1 MIMASKRNVKSVRF
15 GDPGYEEIL
24 QQWAAECDD
33 LPSEESDVSEAGN
46 DDTEDRNFELVSD
59 EYSGSSSDHGDD
71 NSEDDV
77 DDIGKSSTSDYI
89 APSGLVWSLEPP
101 TKNKIQPHNI
111 IRRAPGLARKHMAA
125 TPKEAFQLFVTPVI
139 VQEIVNCTNL
149 EGKRVY
155 GAKGKPWK
163 DVTVDEFLA
172 FCGLLIH
179 AGVDR
184 SWDVPARELFCDE
197 FANCV
202 YRATMSIFRFEEIR
216 RFVRFDDKRT
226 RNARLETDKLAMVS
240 YIWDLFIQQCKTCV
254 IPDTNV
260 TIDEQLVGFRGRCSF
275 VQYMPS
281 KPAKYGLKIFWMCE
295 STSGYALDG
304 LVYVGRQPGEPPHK
318 NLGFEVVQTL
328 VRSIHNSGLNLT
340 IDNFFTSVPLA
351 TYLLDKNITV
361 VGTLRQNKRDIPKE
375 MKASKDRVVYTSL
388 FCFQNNVSM
397 VSYARKKNKCVILLS
412 TMHHDASINDDA
424 KRKPEIISHYNKT
437 KGGVDIMDQM
447 VSTYTCKRQSKRWP
461 MTFFFNII
469 DVAALNAYIVFTK
482 EHPNYNIGVTHKR
495 RIFLKD
501 LAKELV
507 IPHMQRRSTNP
518 NLRRSVR
525 ECMSRFIDICGP
537 PAAHTSATIKR
548 KRCSVCPSSIDRK
561 STMICITCKNNI
573 CNEHSVRMC
582 TKCYSN
588 P

>member
-1 MIMASKRNVKSVRF
+1 MASKRNVKS
-15 GDPGYEEIL
+15 
-24 QQWAAECDD
+24 WAAECDD
-33 LPSEESDVSEAGN
+33 LPSEESD
-46 DDTEDRNFELVSD
+46 DTEDRNFELVPD
-59 EYSGSSSDHGDD
+59 EYSGSSSDHGGD

-77 DDIGKSSTSDYI
+77 DDIG
-89 APSGLVWSLEPP
+89 
-101 TKNKIQPHNI
+101 
-111 IRRAPGLARKHMAA
+111 LARKHIAA
-125 TPKEAFQLFVTPVI
+125 TPKEAFQFFVTPVI

-163 DVTVDEFLA
+163 GVIVDEFFA

-179 AGVDR
+179 AGLTE
-184 SWDVPARELFCDE
+184 AGMFLRENYFVMILPILYTEPQCPY
-197 FANCV
+197 FAL
-202 YRATMSIFRFEEIR
+202 
-216 RFVRFDDKRT
+216 KRM
-226 RNARLETDKLAMVS
+226 RNARLETDTLAMVS

-260 TIDEQLVGFRGRCSF
+260 TIEEQFVGFRGRCTF

-295 STSGYALDG
+295 FTSGYALDG
-304 LVYVGRQPGEPPHK
+304 LVYIGRQLGEPPHK
-318 NLGFEVVQTL
+318 NLGLEVVQTL
-328 VRSIHNSGLNLT
+328 VRGIHNSGRNLT
-340 IDNFFTSVPLA
+340 IDNFFTSVLLA

-361 VGTLRQNKRDIPKE
+361 VGTLRQNKHDIPKE
-375 MKASKDRVVYTSL
+375 IKASKDRVVYSSL

-412 TMHHDASINDDA
+412 TMHHDSSINDDA
-424 KRKPEIISHYNKT
+424 KRKPEIISHYNKM

-482 EHPNYNIGVTHKR
+482 EHPNYNIGVTLKR
-495 RIFLKD
+495 RMFLKD

-518 NLRRSVR
+518 NLRRTVR
-525 ECMSRFIDICGP
+525 EL
-537 PAAHTSATIKR
+537 
-548 KRCSVCPSSIDRK
+548 
-561 STMICITCKNNI
+561 
-573 CNEHSVRMC
+573 
-582 TKCYSN
+582 
-588 P
+588 

>member
-1 MIMASKRNVKSVRF
+1 MASKRNVKSVKF
-15 GDPGYEEIL
+15 GDPGYEKIL
-24 QQWAAECDD
+24 VQWVAECED
-33 LPSEESDVSEAGN
+33 LPSEESDVSEAEN
-46 DDTEDRNFELVSD
+46 DDTEDRNLELVPD
-59 EYSGSSSDHGDD
+59 EYSGSSSDRGDD

-77 DDIGKSSTSDYI
+77 DDIGKPSTSGYI

-101 TKNKIQPHNI
+101 AKNKIQPHNI

-125 TPKEAFQLFVTPVI
+125 TPKKAFQLFVTPVI

-155 GAKGKPWK
+155 GATGKPWK

-184 SWDVPARELFCDE
+184 GWDVP
-197 FANCV
+197 V
-202 YRATMSIFRFEEIR
+202 YRARNIPAIFQPHSQPSMSIFRFEEIR

-260 TIDEQLVGFRGRCSF
+260 TIDEQLVGFRGRCTF

-281 KPAKYGLKIFWMCE
+281 KLAKYGLKIFWMCE

-304 LVYVGRQPGEPPHK
+304 LVYVGPHK
-318 NLGFEVVQTL
+318 NLGLEVVQTL
-328 VRSIHNSGLNLT
+328 VRGIHNSGRNLT

-361 VGTLRQNKRDIPKE
+361 VGTLRQNKSDIPKE
-375 MKASKDRVVYTSL
+375 MKASKDRVVYSSL

-447 VSTYTCKRQSKRWP
+447 VSTYTCKRQSKGWP

-469 DVAALNAYIVFTK
+469 DVATLNA
-482 EHPNYNIGVTHKR
+482 
-495 RIFLKD
+495 
-501 LAKELV
+501 
-507 IPHMQRRSTNP
+507 
-518 NLRRSVR
+518 
-525 ECMSRFIDICGP
+525 
-537 PAAHTSATIKR
+537 
-548 KRCSVCPSSIDRK
+548 
-561 STMICITCKNNI
+561 
-573 CNEHSVRMC
+573 
-582 TKCYSN
+582 
-588 P
+588 